1 LSKVSWLVTGD
12 GVRRSKLWKKL
23 LDVEQVVLEG
33 EVFETGPGGAEIL
46 VIGLRPDRR
55 HRLRCPLCGCRR
67 PYRDDGEGRRR
78 WRAMDMGVMQCFLE
92 AGAPRVA
99 CPRHGVVVAAVP
111 WARHGSRFTRAF
123 EDWAAWLAAA
133 MPGKKAARLARITW
147 RSLQAIVTRVVAELA
162 GKTDRLERLRRI
174 GIDEICW
181 RDGEY
186 LMAVTDHDTGKLV
199 WAAPGRC
206 QDTVRAFFTALGPD
220 RARLL
225 THVSADGAEWIHDV
239 IREHAP
245 QSAICLDPFHV
256 VKWAGEALDELRRRL
271 ARELRAAG
279 QDDQAATL
287 GSGMWALRKKPE
299 NLTGTQRTSLAGIA
313 TDNRQLYKGYLMK
326 EQLRAVFTARGG
338 HGRALLAGLIAWAQR
353 SRIPEF
359 AKLARTLK
367 RLRPLIWNTLG
378 EGGVSNAR
386 SENTNTHLRTLI
398 SRAYGFG
405 SAAALIAMATLTRGG
420 LCPELPGR

>member
-1 LSKVSWLVTGD
+1 M
-12 GVRRSKLWKKL
+12 RRSKLWKKL

-46 VIGLRPDRR
+46 VVGLRPDRR
-55 HRLRCPLCGCRR
+55 HRLRCPLCGRRR

-225 THVSADGAEWIHDV
+225 THVPADGAEWIHDV

-287 GSGMWALRKKPE
+287 GPGMWALRKKPE

-313 TDNRQLYKGYLMK
+313 TGNRQLYKGYLMK